1 MKIHRSV
8 AAATALMLVW
18 AMGVPAAKGTDDP
31 GARPAAATSPEPAL
45 PTTGRLHPLPAPR
58 RLADSRTGL
67 RLPARPVAAHGT
79 RRIVVAGAA
88 GLPRSGVRA
97 VAVVVSAVV
106 PKGYTSLRLGSAGS
120 APVLTGSGTSS
131 AFAIVPVTSGAVVVR
146 NGAHAADVRVDVLG
160 WFSAGHERSR
170 SGLFKPLAGRTLTS
184 VTIRPGSS
192 RTVKLGGLQDI
203 PRAGVSTVLLRP
215 TVSATRPGVVSI
227 APTVSSARSTVSLA
241 HSRGRSADLA
251 LVRLSSRGTA
261 VIRNGG
267 KRRVSVT
274 LASVGWFTNGSDKAA
289 HGDALQLASPST
301 VLSGTSIGRS
311 GRSVP
316 VCGRAGIPS
325 ATSARPASFVLARA
339 TAVSPN
345 VSNDVQ
351 VDPAGATPAGVP
363 ALLATKAVPV
373 SRLTLL
379 PPSAQCSTRVST
391 NVGSSKVSLQTYG
404 WFAGGTVLRDHVRIL
419 TPSTLGHITSVAQD
433 SVTFSGAIPAIVV
446 GDVLVAGTSPTTP
459 MGLLRKVTGTSS
471 TGSDTTVQTSA
482 AGLGDVVV
490 EGSMSAGNALGAPP
504 ARTVRAA
511 RATARNSSPCNVD
524 TSFAELS
531 ADLSCSHTFERGAFS
546 AQVDASAGIALTIGM
561 DIAWGFVPKVD
572 VHATLAF
579 DAHARAQVTATA
591 DAALDVPP
599 LKLVDRELTPIDVQL
614 GPVPVVI
621 VPEVQA
627 TLNLTGHVG
636 ATFNAVASGNAS
648 ASLSFD
654 SKTGFRPTHSFSGDA
669 STTVRKKIEAEAK
682 ASFDPTMKADLY
694 GLKSSNISV
703 GLSPYVEAKA
713 DACTVRAYAGIEAH
727 FGFSLG
733 INHALSV
740 SKDFTFPVV
749 RKTLLAEPWRN
760 CAVWAGSMT
769 SKFVAH
775 YLDDQGHKTG
785 DVKASAVVSL
795 KPPPSGEPP
804 EDGVYH
810 FTGSGSGAQIARQFG
825 CFDKPDAL
833 FATQRKAW
841 GGSMLNIKDQGFS
854 FTPGQPGIT
863 VVQGVPYPDYEIR
876 TTDSSYCPDPGSD
889 SSTAVEPSPIQFEL
903 IWNTPYGP
911 RTPAHQMNF
920 SGTQTRVTH
929 PDGNGSIE
937 TRTFNWTL
945 RKTCTLGGTC

>member
-1 MKIHRSV
+1 
-8 AAATALMLVW
+8 
-18 AMGVPAAKGTDDP
+18 
-31 GARPAAATSPEPAL
+31 
-45 PTTGRLHPLPAPR
+45 
-58 RLADSRTGL
+58 
-67 RLPARPVAAHGT
+67 
-79 RRIVVAGAA
+79 VV
-88 GLPRSGVRA
+88 S
-97 VAVVVSAVV
+97 VVVT
-106 PKGYTSLRLGSAGS
+106 KGHTSLRLGSTGT
-120 APVLTGSGTSS
+120 APVLTGSGRSS
-131 AFAIVPVTSGAVVVR
+131 AFAIVPVTSGAVVVH
-146 NGAHAADVRVDVLG
+146 NGAHPADVRIDVLG
-160 WFSAGHERSR
+160 WFSSAHEQSR

-184 VTIRPGSS
+184 VSIKPGSA
-192 RTVKLGGLQDI
+192 RTVKLRGVQDI

-215 TVSATRPGVVSI
+215 TVSATRPGLVSI

-241 HSRGRSADLA
+241 HSRGRGADLA
-251 LVRLSSRGTA
+251 LVRLSPRGTA

-267 KRRVSVT
+267 KRRVTVT
-274 LASVGWFTNGSDKAA
+274 LASVGWFTDGSDTAA

-301 VLSGTSIGRS
+301 VLSGVGIGHS
-311 GRSVP
+311 GRSVA
-316 VCGRAGIPS
+316 VCGRAGIPT
-325 ATSARPASFVLARA
+325 ATSARPASLVLARA
-339 TAVSPN
+339 TAVSPKM
-345 VSNDVQ
+345 SNKMQ

-363 ALLATKAVPV
+363 ALLASKAVPM

-379 PPSAQCSTRVST
+379 PPSAQCRTRVST

-404 WFAGGTVLRDHVRIL
+404 WFAGGTVLRARVRIL

-433 SVTFSGAIPAIVV
+433 SVTFTGVIPAFAV

-459 MGLLRKVTGTSS
+459 VGLLRKITTTSS
-471 TGSDTTVQTSA
+471 NGTDTTVQTSP

-504 ARTVRAA
+504 DKTAHGA
-511 RATARNSSPCNVD
+511 RATARRASPCDVNAAY
-524 TSFAELS
+524 AELT

-561 DIAWGFVPKVD
+561 DISWGFVPKVD

-579 DAHARAQVTATA
+579 NAHARAEVSATG
-591 DAALDVPP
+591 DAELDVPP
-599 LKLVDRELTPIDVQL
+599 LRLVDRELTPIDIQL

-636 ATFNAVASGNAS
+636 ATFNAVATGNAA
-648 ASLSFD
+648 ASLTFD
-654 SKTGFRPTHSFSGDA
+654 SKTGFRPTHSFNGDA
-669 STTVRKKIEAEAK
+669 STTVKKKLEAEAK

-694 GLKSSNISV
+694 GLKSSNVSV

-713 DACTVRAYAGIEAH
+713 NACTVRAYAGIEAH

-769 SKFVAH
+769 SRFVAH

-785 DVKASAVVSL
+785 DVQASAAVSL
-795 KPPPSGEPP
+795 KPPPNGEPP
-804 EDGVYH
+804 EDGVYR
-810 FTGSGSGAQIARQFG
+810 FTGSGSGAQIARQYG
-825 CFDKPDAL
+825 CLDKPDAL
-833 FATQRKAW
+833 FATQRNAW
-841 GGSMLNIKDQGFS
+841 GGSMLKIKDQGFS
-854 FTPGQPGIT
+854 FSPGQPGVT
-863 VVQGVPYPDYEIR
+863 VVQGVPNPYYDIR
-876 TTDSSYCPDPGSD
+876 TTNTVQACPNAGSD
-889 SSTAVEPSPIQFEL
+889 SSSAVELTPIQFEL

-911 RTPAHQMNF
+911 KTPAGQMNF

-929 PDGNGSIE
+929 PDGNGSTE
-937 TRTFNWTL
+937 TRTFKWTL